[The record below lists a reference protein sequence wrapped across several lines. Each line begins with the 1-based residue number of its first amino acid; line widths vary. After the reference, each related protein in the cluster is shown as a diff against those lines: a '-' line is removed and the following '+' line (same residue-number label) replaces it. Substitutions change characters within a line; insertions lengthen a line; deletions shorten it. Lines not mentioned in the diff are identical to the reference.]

1 MVGNT
6 GRKCISQG
14 INVIAGGSQ
23 CMRYSYKPS
32 LSQKSSKFDQ
42 LTHQIVSMLTCEY
55 KIWGWIYLA
64 IGAVIYE
71 AASAQLAADA
81 QPMPLE
87 PVSVVHPEKSGTAS
101 LQLPGQLWAYTDAPI

>member
-55 KIWGWIYLA
+55 KIWDWIYLPA
-64 IGAVIYE
+64 EKFPTCASGRKDRGP
-71 AASAQLAADA
+71 AALLSFRHQFHLTRRRD
-81 QPMPLE
+81 
-87 PVSVVHPEKSGTAS
+87 VFPEE
-101 LQLPGQLWAYTDAPI
+101 